1 MLHLAGITYYIGD
14 RCLFSGLNLQA
25 NKGDRMGLIG
35 PNGAGKTTLL
45 RIIAGRLQAE
55 EGSVT
60 FESGASVGYLE
71 QEVLEMSLNH
81 SVLDVALTAFA
92 EATRIENRLEAIFAE
107 LERVTDYESDGYSRL
122 LDEMHRLQDRYA
134 VLEGDRKEAKAGSVL
149 EGLGFTTEQL
159 HQPLSRFSGG
169 WRMRVLLG
177 KLLLEHPDVLLLDEP
192 TNHLDIDS
200 ITWLEQYLQSYD
212 GAVILVSHD
221 RYFMDRMI
229 NQIADLRSRRVY
241 MYPGNYE
248 KYLELRAEQMD
259 LQAKAWENQQKEI
272 ADTERFIQRFRA
284 KATKARQ
291 VQSRIKAMD
300 RMEMVEAPEAD
311 AAEVRFRFPDPP
323 KSGKVV
329 LTIENLRKTY
339 PAPAPGE
346 QPVTVFTSGQALHI
360 EAGDKIALI
369 GANGTGKST
378 LARIMDGVETFD
390 GKRQLGYNVVLSYFA
405 QHLADVL
412 TSDKTV
418 LEVMD
423 EAAPTSEARSGIR
436 NLLGSFLFKGD
447 DVFKPIRVLSGGE
460 RSRVALARTLLTPA
474 NVMVLDEP
482 TNHLDLASKNVLVQA
497 LKEFK
502 GTLIVVSHD
511 RHFLQGFATKIWRV
525 GGGRVMEYDGG
536 YDYYEWKSGKQSQE
550 SKDSGTSR
558 AGIAGSANPVSNQQA
573 KTTPVAKH
581 ADSGRS
587 ANTNPLPETA
597 ADAVSSKDQRRMEA
611 QKRNELKPLRNKAAK
626 LERQVDD
633 LEKEK
638 VNLENRLA
646 DPGFYQSGE
655 AAAVIKRHSKIQ
667 SEIDEI
673 TEQWM
678 KVLEE
683 LETAENNAM

>member
-1 MLHLAGITYYIGD
+1 MLHLAGITYFIGD

-25 NKGDRMGLIG
+25 NKGDRIGLIG

-45 RIIAGRLQAE
+45 RIIANKLQAE
-55 EGSVT
+55 QGSVT

-71 QEVLEMSLNH
+71 QEVLEMSLNL

-92 EATRIENRLEAIFAE
+92 EATRIENRLEAIFAD
-107 LERVTDYESDGYSRL
+107 LESITDYESDGYSRL
-122 LDEMHRLQDRYA
+122 LDEMNRLQDRYS

-200 ITWLEQYLQSYD
+200 ISWLEQYLQSYD

-229 NQIADLRSRRVY
+229 NQIADLRSRRIY

-248 KYLELRAEQMD
+248 RYLELRAEQMD
-259 LQAKAWENQQKEI
+259 LQAKAWDNQQKEI

-300 RMEMVEAPEAD
+300 RMELVEAPEAD
-311 AAEVRFRFPDPP
+311 AAEVRFRFPEPP

-339 PAPAPGE
+339 PAPASGE

-369 GANGTGKST
+369 GSNGTGKST
-378 LARIMDGVETFD
+378 LARIMDGVEPFD
-390 GKRQLGYNVVLSYFA
+390 GKRQLGYNVILSYFA

-436 NLLGSFLFKGD
+436 NLLGSFLFRGD

-497 LKEFK
+497 LRDFK

-536 YDYYEWKSGKQSQE
+536 YDYYEWKSGKQGMNQPDGS
-550 SKDSGTSR
+550 TSR
-558 AGIAGSANPVSNQQA
+558 TGIAGSANPVSTNQP
-573 KTTPVAKH
+573 KTPVPVKIASGNSRP
-581 ADSGRS
+581 AASAEALAEGDS
-587 ANTNPLPETA
+587 L
-597 ADAVSSKDQRRMEA
+597 SSKDQRRIEA
-611 QKRNELKPLRNKAAK
+611 MKRSELKPLRNKASK
-626 LERQVDD
+626 LERQVED

-638 VNLENRLA
+638 ITLEKRLA
-646 DPGFYQSGE
+646 DPEFYQSGE
-655 AAAVIKRHSKIQ
+655 AASVIKRHGRIQ
-667 SEIDEI
+667 TEIDEI

-678 KVLEE
+678 GVLEE
-683 LETAENNAM
+683 LETAENNPN

>member
-550 SKDSGTSR
+550 NKDSGTSR

-573 KTTPVAKH
+573 KTAPVAKH

>member
-573 KTTPVAKH
+573 KTAPVAKH